1 VRGVRII
8 YATYLIIVLVGVGYA
23 VALGLMQR

>member
-8 YATYLIIVLVGVGYA
+8 YATYLIIVLAGVGYA
-23 VALGLMQR
+23 VALGLMHR

>member
-23 VALGLMQR
+23 VALGLTHR